1 MSTNAMHPLPASTV
15 QSKCKSYREVLSI
28 KLVLISF
35 SFFRNK
41 LQKHHKAAH
50 PGKIM
55 WPCPLCD
62 EEFTRWTDLGNHH
75 YNYHA
80 KGHFECSEKGCT
92 FSGARRQIVL
102 NHYRK
107 VHESEE
113 N

>member
-1 MSTNAMHPLPASTV
+1 
-15 QSKCKSYREVLSI
+15 
-28 KLVLISF
+28 
-35 SFFRNK
+35 
-41 LQKHHKAAH
+41 
-50 PGKIM
+50 M